1 MDTLANIVGMLAWPV
16 TTIIVVMLMRSPL
29 SELIPTLKKLKYK
42 DLEVEFER
50 EANKILSEA
59 ERDLPEIPEKPK
71 PKPKPEAEDSG
82 IRFSRRRLE
91 PTSEIL
97 ESWRSLELEI
107 RAIAKDKN
115 IEAGLSTRSLISGL
129 ESNGLISKEIA
140 KVMLDLAA
148 LRNKVAHTDEE
159 AITYDVSS
167 AFSSSVQRV
176 KSAMRG
182 ANA

>member
-1 MDTLANIVGMLAWPV
+1 MDTLTNIVGILAWPV

-59 ERDLPEIPEKPK
+59 ERDLPEIPEI
-71 PKPKPEAEDSG
+71 PKPEIEDSG

-91 PTSEIL
+91 PASEIL
-97 ESWRSLELEI
+97 ESWRSLELEM

-115 IEAGLSTRSLISGL
+115 IEAGRSTRSLISGL

-140 KVMLDLAA
+140 KVTLDLAA
-148 LRNKVAHTDEE
+148 LRNKVVHTDEE
-159 AITYDVSS
+159 VITYDVSS

-176 KSAMRG
+176 KSAMG
-182 ANA
+182 ENA

>member
-1 MDTLANIVGMLAWPV
+1 MDILASIVEILVWPV
-16 TTIIVVMLMRSPL
+16 TVIIVVMLMRSPL

-59 ERDLPEIPEKPK
+59 ERDLPEILEKPK
-71 PKPKPEAEDSG
+71 PETEDSD
-82 IRFSRRRLE
+82 IRFSRRRPE

-97 ESWRSLELEI
+97 ESWRSLELEM

-115 IEAGLSTRSLISGL
+115 IEAGRSTRSLISVL
-129 ESNGLISKEIA
+129 ESNGFISNEIA
-140 KVMLDLAA
+140 KVTLDLAA

-159 AITYDVSS
+159 AITYEVSS

-182 ANA
+182 ENA

>member
-1 MDTLANIVGMLAWPV
+1 MDTLANIVGILAWPV
-16 TTIIVVMLMRSPL
+16 TTIIVVMLMRPPL

-59 ERDLPEIPEKPK
+59 ERDLPEIPEKLK
-71 PKPKPEAEDSG
+71 PKPKPEIEDSS
-82 IRFSRRRLE
+82 ILFSRCRVE
-91 PTSEIL
+91 PASEIL
-97 ESWRSLELEI
+97 ESWRSLELEM

-115 IEAGLSTRSLISGL
+115 IEAGRSTRSLIYGL

-140 KVMLDLAA
+140 KITLDLAA
-148 LRNKVAHTDEE
+148 LRNKVVHTDEE

-176 KSAMRG
+176 KSAMG
-182 ANA
+182 ENA

>member
-42 DLEVEFER
+42 DIEVEFER

-59 ERDLPEIPEKPK
+59 ERDLPEIQEKPK
-71 PKPKPEAEDSG
+71 PRPETEDSG
-82 IRFSRRRLE
+82 IRLSRRRLE
-91 PTSEIL
+91 PTQQIL
-97 ESWRSLELEI
+97 ESWHSLELEI

-115 IEAGLSTRSLISGL
+115 IDVGHSIRSLISGL

-140 KVMLDLAA
+140 KVTLDLAA
-148 LRNKVAHTDEE
+148 LKNKVTHTDEE
-159 AITYDVSS
+159 IITYDVSA

-176 KSAMRG
+176 ISAMREE
-182 ANA
+182 NA